1 MKATRIISIGQP
13 RAPQVED
20 GHTRIA
26 NELFEAILRF
36 GLTARE
42 WAVIMTI
49 IRKTYGYN
57 KKQDDISASQIGAL
71 CGLARPHVTAT
82 LKKLETKKMIHK
94 RAGTYGSVIGIQKR
108 YTCWAKDH
116 RATEKPNTE
125 LVLVPNQYEASTNPV
140 QIDSPE
146 SVHTKDNLSKE
157 NQQKTKSLSAPHA
170 APGTDLPADFLQF
183 WAVYPNKK
191 NRKAALKA
199 WTALKVNTN
208 KLQTILAAV
217 HVAKK
222 SRNWIEGYAP
232 HGSTYLNGERWTDE
246 IQIAYSADELVVI
259 AEYNTALSN
268 MCGEIDSTIYSETR
282 AGAIRHFRTLSER
295 PEFWLTYFKWVAQ
308 HVTLPPSAGFDW
320 LISLDGFI
328 KVKGGQF
335 SKK

>member
-1 MKATRIISIGQP
+1 MKAAQVVSIDQS

-49 IRKTYGYN
+49 VRKTYGYN

-82 LKKLETKKMIHK
+82 LKKLETKKIIHK
-94 RAGTYGSVIGIQKR
+94 RAGTYGSVIGIQKH
-108 YTCWAKDH
+108 YTRWTKDD

-125 LVLVPNQYEASTNPV
+125 LVLVPNQYEASTNSV

-157 NQQKTKSLSAPHA
+157 NQQKTKTFSAPQA
-170 APGTDLPADFLQF
+170 APATNLPADFLQF
-183 WAVYPNKK
+183 WAAYPNKK

-199 WTALKVNTN
+199 WSALKVDAN
-208 KLQTILAAV
+208 KLQTILTAV
-217 HVAKK
+217 ATARK
-222 SRNWIEGYAP
+222 SRDWIEGYAP

-246 IQIAYSADELVVI
+246 IQVAYSSDELVVI
-259 AEYNTALSN
+259 AAYNAALSD
-268 MCGEIDSTIYSETR
+268 MYGEMDPGIYSETR

-308 HVTLPPSAGFDW
+308 NTTLPPSSGFDW
-320 LISLDGFI
+320 LISSNGFT